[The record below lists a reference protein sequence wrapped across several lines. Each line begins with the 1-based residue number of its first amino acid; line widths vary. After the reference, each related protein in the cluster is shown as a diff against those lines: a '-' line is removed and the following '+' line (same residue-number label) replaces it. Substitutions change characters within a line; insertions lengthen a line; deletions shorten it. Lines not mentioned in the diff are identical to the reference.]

1 MKARNGKVGRE
12 VVLTHKEQQLL
23 EALEPRANA
32 EGVEI
37 VTLEIVGAKKAPTI
51 RVYIDTPDGVSFDEL
66 SSTQA
71 WMGDL
76 MDQIDPF
83 PGAYTLEV
91 SSPGI
96 DRPLRTLEHFRRFAG
111 EDCNV
116 KTTSPLNGR
125 SSFTGLLKGVNGEDI
140 MVEVD
145 GVDTAIPYGSI
156 KKANVKGKIDFGS

>member
-76 MDQIDPF
+76 MDEIDP
-83 PGAYTLEV
+83 PTRLRSRLPASIAPCVRLVISSV
-91 SSPGI
+91 S
-96 DRPLRTLEHFRRFAG
+96 RE
-111 EDCNV
+111 
-116 KTTSPLNGR
+116 KT
-125 SSFTGLLKGVNGEDI
+125 
-140 MVEVD
+140 
-145 GVDTAIPYGSI
+145 AW
-156 KKANVKGKIDFGS
+156 

>member
-76 MDQIDPF
+76 MDEIDPF

-96 DRPLRTLEHFRRFAG
+96 DRPLRTLGHFERFAG
-111 EDCNV
+111 EDCVV
-116 KTTSPLNGR
+116 KSTSPIDGR
-125 SSFTGLLKGVNGEDI
+125 SSFSGVLAGVEGENVLVDI
-140 MVEVD
+140 D
-145 GVDTAIPYGSI
+145 GQRFSIPYGQV